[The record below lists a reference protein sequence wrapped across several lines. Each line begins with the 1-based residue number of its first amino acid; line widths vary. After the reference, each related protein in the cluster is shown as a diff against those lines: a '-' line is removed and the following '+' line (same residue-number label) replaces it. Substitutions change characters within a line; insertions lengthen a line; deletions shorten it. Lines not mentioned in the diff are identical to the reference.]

1 MKTEIMVGIGTVGS
15 LLASFFGGWT
25 ASLSTLLI
33 FMLIDYV
40 TGLVV
45 AGVFHNS
52 KKTDSGALESRAGF
66 KGLFRKGMILL
77 LVLVGYRLDI
87 AIGTSYIRD
96 AICIAFIA
104 NETISIIENAGL
116 MGIKIPA
123 VLENAIDILKKKGEE
138 QLEHLENK

>member
-1 MKTEIMVGIGTVGS
+1 MKTEIMIGIGTVGS
-15 LLASFFGGWT
+15 FVASFFGGWT
-25 ASLSTLLI
+25 ASLTTLMI

-77 LVLVGYRLDI
+77 LVLVGYRLDL

-104 NETISIIENAGL
+104 NETISILENAGL

-123 VLENAIDILKKKGEE
+123 VLENAIDILKKKAEA
-138 QLEHLENK
+138 QHENK

>member
-1 MKTEIMVGIGTVGS
+1 MKNGIMIGIGTVGS
-15 LLASFFGGWT
+15 FIASFFGGCT

-33 FMLIDYV
+33 FMMIDYV
-40 TGLVV
+40 TGLIV

-87 AIGTSYIRD
+87 SIGTSYIRD

-104 NETISIIENAGL
+104 NETISIIENA
-116 MGIKIPA
+116 
-123 VLENAIDILKKKGEE
+123 D
-138 QLEHLENK
+138 

>member
-1 MKTEIMVGIGTVGS
+1 MKTEIMIGVGTVGS
-15 LLASFFGGWT
+15 IIASFFGGWT
-25 ASLSTLLI
+25 ASLTTLLI

-116 MGIKIPA
+116 MGIKIPT
-123 VLENAIDILKKKGEE
+123 VLENAIDILKKKAEA
-138 QLEHLENK
+138 QHENK